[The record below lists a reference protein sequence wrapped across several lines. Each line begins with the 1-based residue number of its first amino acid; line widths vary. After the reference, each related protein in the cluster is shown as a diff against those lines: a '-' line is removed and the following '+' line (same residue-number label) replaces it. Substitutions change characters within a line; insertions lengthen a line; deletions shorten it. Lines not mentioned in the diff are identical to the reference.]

1 MDYNEKIKIVRKAIE
16 DGVSKGLKE
25 ILLEQFPE
33 LKESEDERI
42 RKEIINFLR
51 SPFVTENITDEKI
64 APWVTYL
71 EKHKEQN
78 EELVYRLNGLM
89 QEYINESKDE
99 VEQEHRFRCYKL
111 FWNALEDT
119 SYFDEQKEQESNDLA
134 RLILLYADRSAD
146 VENVAAVF
154 RLLREMYDDLKKKK

>member
-1 MDYNEKIKIVRKAIE
+1 MDYKIKKIAAVV
-16 DGVSKGLKE
+16 DG
-25 ILLEQFPE
+25 LLERIPDDPSPWYKGQIESLNRVKALLQDTFPE

-99 VEQEHRFRCYKL
+99 VEQAHRFRCYKL

-119 SYFDEQKEQESNDLA
+119 SYFDEPKEQPTDAKTERVIKAA
-134 RLILLYADRSAD
+134 RRVDKRC
-146 VENVAAVF
+146 
-154 RLLREMYDDLKKKK
+154 